1 MIMVFFLIA
10 VIWGV
15 GIAMGAPRRAR
26 WVMIA
31 ILLAAV
37 IVAQL
42 VLPAAHPLRQAT
54 GGDARLWLLLIGF
67 AGLIRAY
74 SAILGRVK
82 ARAKPAA
89 PARTDRFDDSELQRY
104 ARHIMLREVGGPGQA
119 ALRRA
124 KVLVVGAGGLGSPA
138 LMYLAASGV
147 GTIGV
152 IDDDTVEV
160 SNLQRQ
166 VIFAEGD
173 RGSPKVQIAEREL
186 RRQNPHIDVR
196 PYHRRLTDE
205 IAADLIA
212 DYDLILDGSDNFDT
226 RYLVNRTCV
235 ALGKPLISAAM
246 TQWEG
251 QISLYDPARG
261 TPCYACIFPDRPAP
275 GLVPSC
281 AEAGVIGPLPG
292 VMGSMMAVEALKT
305 ITGAGQGLGGR
316 LLIYDAL
323 YADTRIMQA
332 SPRVDCA
339 VCQGRGLQVS
349 ASAAKV

>member
-1 MIMVFFLIA
+1 MVLFLIA

-15 GIAMGAPRRAR
+15 GAAMGAPKPAR
-26 WVMIA
+26 WVMVGV
-31 ILLAAV
+31 LMAAV
-37 IVAQL
+37 IAAQL
-42 VLPAAHPLRQAT
+42 VLPAGHPLRQAT
-54 GGDARLWLLLIGF
+54 GGDARLWLLIAGF
-67 AGLIRAY
+67 GAVIWSYA
-74 SAILGRVK
+74 AILRAVK
-82 ARAKPAA
+82 ARVKPATQ
-89 PARTDRFDDSELQRY
+89 PTVDRFEDTELQRY

-124 KVLVVGAGGLGSPA
+124 KILIVGAGGLGSPA

-152 IDDDTVEV
+152 IDDDTVDI

-166 VIFAEGD
+166 VIFGD
-173 RGSPKVQIAEREL
+173 SDPGLPKVQVAAREL
-186 RRQNPHIDVR
+186 RRQNPHIVVR
-196 PYHRRLTDE
+196 PYHRRVTPD

-235 ALGKPLISAAM
+235 DLGKPLISAAM

-251 QISLYDPARG
+251 QISLYDPAHG
-261 TPCYACIFPDRPAP
+261 TPCYACVFPDRPAP

-281 AEAGVIGPLPG
+281 AEAGIIGPLAG
-292 VMGSMMAVEALKT
+292 VMGSLMAVEALKAL
-305 ITGAGQGLGGR
+305 TGAGQGLGGR

-332 SPRVDCA
+332 APRADCP
-339 VCQGRGLQVS
+339 VCQGRGLQVG
-349 ASAAKV
+349 ATAAKV